1 MKENQRTF
9 SILFITAV
17 LFVTNGYSQQN
28 VVVAGGNATG
38 SGGSSSYSVGQIA
51 YVSLTGDNGSVLQG
65 VQQPYEVITLGN
77 DEFKGIDLVMT
88 AYPNP
93 AVDVLTLVI
102 TKEEWNDLSCR
113 LFDTTGK
120 IVSENLKITG
130 SETSVPMQQLNY
142 GIYFLA
148 VSKEGKTI
156 KTFKII
162 KK

>member
-1 MKENQRTF
+1 MKEKRRTF
-9 SILFITAV
+9 LG
-17 LFVTNGYSQQN
+17 LLVTCISFMSSAYSQQS

-38 SGGSSSYSVGQIA
+38 SGGSSSYSVGQIS
-51 YVSLTGDNGSVLQG
+51 YVSLSGANGSVLQG
-65 VQQPYEVITLGN
+65 VQQPYEVTTLGN

-93 AVDVLTLVI
+93 TVDVLTLVI
-102 TKEEWNDLSCR
+102 TKEERNDLSCR

-120 IVSENLKITG
+120 IVSENLKVTS
-130 SETSVPMQQLNY
+130 SETSVPMQQLNH
-142 GIYFLA
+142 GIYFLT
-148 VSKEGKTI
+148 VNKGNKTI